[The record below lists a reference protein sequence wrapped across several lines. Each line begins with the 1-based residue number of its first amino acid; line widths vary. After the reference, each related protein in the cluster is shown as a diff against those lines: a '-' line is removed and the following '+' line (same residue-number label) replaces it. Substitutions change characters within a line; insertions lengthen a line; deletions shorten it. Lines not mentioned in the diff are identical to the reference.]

1 MTNDESPMTDDDIA
15 LMLTLRLPTM
25 VASIRAIQ
33 PALSGLP
40 GWEQLSDVR
49 QHDVVLATTE
59 LVTNAVVHGN
69 QSDPSRSVLVTAEIN
84 TEEIVIV
91 VADQGTGFD
100 LETLVDPT
108 QADARE
114 NPGGRGLFVVRKL
127 ADRVTVDRSDE
138 LCRVTIIFRRA

>member
-1 MTNDESPMTDDDIA
+1 MTNDDIA

-40 GWEQLSDVR
+40 GWEHMSAGK

-59 LVTNAVVHGN
+59 LVTNAIVHGN
-69 QSDPSRSVLVTAEIN
+69 RSDQSRSVLVTAEIN

-91 VADQGTGFD
+91 VADQGTGFV
-100 LETLVDPT
+100 LESLPDPT
-108 QADARE
+108 QGAFRE
-114 NPGGRGLFVVRKL
+114 MPGGRGLHVVQQL
-127 ADRVTVDRSDE
+127 ADRVTIDSSDE
-138 LCRVTIIFRRA
+138 SCRVTIRFSRA